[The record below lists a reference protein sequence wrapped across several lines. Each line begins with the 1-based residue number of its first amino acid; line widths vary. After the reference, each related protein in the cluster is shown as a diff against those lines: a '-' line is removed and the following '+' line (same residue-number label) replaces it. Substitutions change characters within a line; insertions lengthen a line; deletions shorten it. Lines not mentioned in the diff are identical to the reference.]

1 MNTVMTMDEAHE
13 SMQQMRQVFDVVR
26 LLEAETV
33 QKINENKKHP
43 EGVDPCFAFWR
54 KSHPCENC
62 VSFRALESKSKK
74 VKMEFIDSVLYQVVA
89 KYVEIDGKA
98 YVMEMINCLDDDV
111 MLDSE
116 GRDRLLRKLSGYD
129 DELYI
134 DALTGIS
141 NRRYFEDQIRKMKA
155 SAGVAMI
162 DLDDFKI
169 YNDTFGHRVGD
180 VVLKTAAKVIR
191 EGIRKSDIIIR
202 YGGDEFLLVMPDISA
217 EVFAEKLKQIRKN
230 ISEVKVPGYS
240 QIHLTVSI
248 GGTLSSGD
256 TVEDAIVRADQY
268 MYQAKLRKNMVVTPD
283 AVSGGNLEEH
293 ENSRFRQKILI
304 IDDSEF
310 NRAILAEVLGGEFD
324 ILEAENGKE
333 GLEVLEQYERDI
345 SLVLLD
351 IIMPVMDGFEVL
363 GEMVNRNWIDDI
375 PVIMISSEDSENII
389 RRAYEMGVSDYIN
402 RPFDAQV
409 VYRRVYNTI
418 KLYAKQRRLIQLV
431 TDQVYE
437 KQKNSQIMIGILS
450 QIMGYRNGESGQHI
464 LRINLI
470 TDILLDELAR
480 KTDRYD
486 LSWSRRSVII
496 TASALH
502 DIGKIG
508 ISETILNKPVSLTA
522 EEQQIMRAHT
532 LIGAAL
538 LKNLELYQN
547 EELVKTAYEICRWHH
562 ERYDGNGYPDGLKG
576 EEIPIAAQVVSLAD
590 AYDILVSK
598 RAYKEAIPHK
608 EAVKRILEGESGIF
622 NPVLLECL
630 VNAQG
635 RIQRELGSQIIS
647 DMKFDCCPRISN
659 FVEK

>member
-13 SMQQMRQVFDVVR
+13 SMRQMRQVFDVVR

-62 VSFRALESKSKK
+62 VSFKALEAKSKK

-116 GRDRLLRKLSGYD
+116 GRDRLFRKLSGYD

-230 ISEVKVPGYS
+230 ISEAKVPGYS

-256 TVEDAIVRADQY
+256 TVEDAIIRADQY

-283 AVSGGNLEEH
+283 VVSDGNLEEH
-293 ENSRFRQKILI
+293 ESSRFRQKILI

-389 RRAYEMGVSDYIN
+389 CRAYEMGVSDYIN
-402 RPFDAQV
+402 RPFDTQV

-418 KLYAKQRRLIQLV
+418 KLYAKQRRMIQLV

-480 KTDRYD
+480 KTDRYN

-508 ISETILNKPVSLTA
+508 ISGTILNKPESLTA
-522 EEQQIMRAHT
+522 EEQQIIRAHT

-590 AYDILVSK
+590 AYDILASK
-598 RAYKEAIPHK
+598 RAYKEAIPHR
-608 EAVKRILEGESGIF
+608 EAIKKILEGESGIF

>member
-13 SMQQMRQVFDVVR
+13 SMRQMRQVFDVVR

-62 VSFRALESKSKK
+62 VSFKALEAKSKK

-116 GRDRLLRKLSGYD
+116 GRDRLFRKLSGYD

-230 ISEVKVPGYS
+230 ISEAKVPGYS

-256 TVEDAIVRADQY
+256 TVEDAIIRADQY
-268 MYQAKLRKNMVVTPD
+268 MYQAKLRKNMVVTTD
-283 AVSGGNLEEH
+283 VVSDGNLEEH
-293 ENSRFRQKILI
+293 ESSRFRQKILI

-389 RRAYEMGVSDYIN
+389 CRAYEMGVSDYIN
-402 RPFDAQV
+402 RPFDTQV

-418 KLYAKQRRLIQLV
+418 KLYAKQRRMIQLV

-480 KTDRYD
+480 KTDRYN

-508 ISETILNKPVSLTA
+508 ISGTILNKPESLTA
-522 EEQQIMRAHT
+522 EEQQIIRAHT

-590 AYDILVSK
+590 AYDILASK
-598 RAYKEAIPHK
+598 RAYKEAIPHR
-608 EAVKRILEGESGIF
+608 EAIKKILEGESGIF